1 MRSFIYYLI
10 IMARNIFSRMVW
22 KLVNERGLPLDYAK
36 RLAYKTQVKNWHL
49 IPGTYQLTE
58 EWKNY
63 SNLFSEKRAVIRKN
77 RARQNQLAKKQNA
90 LEWILE

>member
-1 MRSFIYYLI
+1 
-10 IMARNIFSRMVW
+10 MARNIFSRQIW
-22 KLVNERGLPLDYAK
+22 KLQQRGYPLADAK
-36 RLAYKTQVKNWHL
+36 RIAYYQQVRNGNL
-49 IPGTYQLTE
+49 IPWTYQLTE

-90 LEWILE
+90 LNWVLE

>member
-1 MRSFIYYLI
+1 
-10 IMARNIFSRMVW
+10 MARNIFSRMVW

-36 RLAYKTQVKNWHL
+36 RLAYKTQVRNWHL
-49 IPGTYQLTE
+49 IPWTYQLTE

-63 SNLFSEKRAVIRKN
+63 SNLFSEKRAMIRKN

-90 LEWILE
+90 LEWLLE